1 MHNIRLKLVY
11 DGSRYL
17 GWQKTKNGPSIEE
30 TLESA
35 LSKILQ
41 HSVYLQAASRTD
53 AGVHAIGQIVNFLT
67 SKDIPLDKLRYS
79 LNCILPYDIRVGTVE
94 KVPASFHPTLDCKSK
109 EYHYHVC
116 YGRNQLPHQR
126 HYAWHFPKE
135 LDIAAM
141 RNGIPLLLGQRDFTA
156 FCNKR
161 INNVYPHYTRS
172 IEAIEIYELPDQCL
186 RFEIRGNH
194 FLYKMVRN
202 LVGTLLF
209 VGCSKIKGED
219 LADILANKDRR
230 LAGITADARGLFLIK
245 VNY

>member
-1 MHNIRLKLVY
+1 MHNIRLKLAY

-17 GWQKTKNGPSIEE
+17 GWQKTKMGPSIEE

-35 LSKILQ
+35 LLQILQ

-53 AGVHAIGQIVNFLT
+53 AGVHAVGQVVNFLT
-67 SKDIPLDKLRYS
+67 HKDLLLDKLRHS
-79 LNCILPYDIRVGTVE
+79 LNCVLPNDIAIDTVE
-94 KVPASFHPTLDCKSK
+94 AALPDFHPTLDCKSK

-116 YGRNQLPHQR
+116 YGRNQLPTQR
-126 HYAWHFPKE
+126 HFAWHFPKE
-135 LDIAAM
+135 LDLAAM
-141 RNGIPLLLGQRDFTA
+141 REAIPLLTGKRDFTA

-161 INNVYPHYTRS
+161 INNVYPHYTRYVES
-172 IEAIEIYELPDQCL
+172 IEIHELPHKCL
-186 RFEIRGNH
+186 RLEIRGNN

-209 VGCSKIKGED
+209 IGCSKIRNVN
-219 LADILANKDRR
+219 LAEILASEDRR
-230 LAGITADARGLFLIK
+230 QAGITADAKGLFLMK